1 MRAGILRH
9 LITIER
15 PTLTTDEYGESITA
29 WTTFFET
36 KASIQPLKGTERF
49 YNHALHTEATHSMT
63 FRFKEQ
69 ITPVM
74 RVKFQG
80 RIFEITSALNINEA
94 NRTTLLMCKEIFPKP
109 VETNPIQVNILE

>member
-15 PTLTTDEYGESITA
+15 PMITTNEYGESIIT

-36 KASIQPLKGTERF
+36 KAAIRPLKGTERF
-49 YNHALHTEATHSMT
+49 YNHALHSEATHSLT

-74 RVKFQG
+74 RVKFKE
-80 RIFEITSALNINEA
+80 RTFEITGVLNFNEA
-94 NRTTLLMCKEIFPKP
+94 NRTTLLLTKEVF
-109 VETNPIQVNILE
+109 ES